1 MPSGY
6 RVSSTRM
13 AEPPLH
19 RLARAAV
26 TLPRSSKRLV
36 MLIADAFALPLC
48 FAGAIWLV
56 TPEIQGE
63 LPFGFWLISLLIGIP
78 AMRFWGFY
86 RSVVR
91 FMGLELLEAAVKSVT
106 LAVDRVVAVRRV
118 GRQLAGRRS
127 RRGDLLVPRN
137 RVHRRQPPDG
147 TLVAAVA

>member
-1 MPSGY
+1 
-6 RVSSTRM
+6 M

-36 MLIADAFALPLC
+36 MLIADAFALPIC

-63 LPFGFWLISLLIGIP
+63 LPFGFWLISLVIGIP

-106 LAVDRVVAVRRV
+106 LLSIVLLLCVARSEERRV
-118 GRQLAGRRS
+118 GKECRS
-127 RRGDLLVPRN
+127 RWSPY
-137 RVHRRQPPDG
+137 H
-147 TLVAAVA
+147 